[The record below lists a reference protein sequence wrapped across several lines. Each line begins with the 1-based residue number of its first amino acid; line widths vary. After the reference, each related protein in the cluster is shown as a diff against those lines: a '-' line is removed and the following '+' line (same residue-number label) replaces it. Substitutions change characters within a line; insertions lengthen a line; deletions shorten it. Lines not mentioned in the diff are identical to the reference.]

1 MLYNLH
7 CPTCVSLDMSLQ
19 FQGLILDLDGFI
31 ALTWTCP
38 SEKRQAFFLCIVST
52 VFFNNIG
59 IKHHRIYRN
68 SSALIKKCDDAFS
81 TLIIFAAIPTQRSL
95 CTTSVLSKSCA
106 ICKSSFVAI
115 SDFPARKI
123 GSCISFRPYL

>member
-1 MLYNLH
+1 
-7 CPTCVSLDMSLQ
+7 MSLQ

-68 SSALIKKCDDAFS
+68 SFALIKKCDNAFFN
-81 TLIIFAAIPTQRSL
+81 TDHIRRHTD
-95 CTTSVLSKSCA
+95 TTILMYHQ
-106 ICKSSFVAI
+106 
-115 SDFPARKI
+115 
-123 GSCISFRPYL
+123 CIK